1 MKPRPI
7 RFILFLLCALSCLAV
22 SAGLA
27 IQQVGIYRETLTIL
41 PPGTSI
47 AGIPAGG
54 LTLEESA
61 KRIAEALPLTP
72 VEIVIQPGANDQG
85 FTSSRVQ
92 IEPLSAGLVLDLSDM
107 IEQAR
112 QAYARTRF
120 WNGFW
125 NFLWNHSPASV
136 EIPLSCSVDENQL
149 NQYLHDLL
157 LPRYERPATRAQPV
171 PGDVTFTPGQPGQ
184 TLDIEGAIPKIH
196 QALCSLTERTVEIQT
211 IQTPALPPD
220 PVLLQPMLD
229 ALIQGSEFDGIIEL
243 YYQDL
248 QSGSEF
254 TTAFN
259 HGQPV
264 ETGIAFTAAST
275 IKIPVM
281 VSVYRQLDGTLP
293 DDLRQQMEQ
302 MIDLSDNSSTDEVMQ
317 RVLDANLAPLQVSED
332 AQALNLKNTFL
343 AGFFY
348 QGAPLLDLFK
358 TPANQRS
365 DISTDPDVYNQTSA
379 EDMGHLLAAIQNCAA
394 NGTGQLIT
402 TFSGQ
407 VSQAE
412 CQDMINLLLK
422 NKKGVLI
429 EAGLPEGTQ
438 MARKYGW
445 VTDPADGLMHST
457 SDATLVFT
465 PGGNF
470 VLTVYLYHPEQ
481 LQWDPAQR
489 LVARLA
495 TAVNNY
501 HNQWK

>member
-1 MKPRPI
+1 M
-7 RFILFLLCALSCLAV
+7 
-22 SAGLA
+22 
-27 IQQVGIYRETLTIL
+27 
-41 PPGTSI
+41 
-47 AGIPAGG
+47 
-54 LTLEESA
+54 
-61 KRIAEALPLTP
+61 
-72 VEIVIQPGANDQG
+72 
-85 FTSSRVQ
+85 
-92 IEPLSAGLVLDLSDM
+92 
-107 IEQAR
+107 
-112 QAYARTRF
+112 
-120 WNGFW
+120 
-125 NFLWNHSPASV
+125 
-136 EIPLSCSVDENQL
+136 
-149 NQYLHDLL
+149 
-157 LPRYERPATRAQPV
+157 
-171 PGDVTFTPGQPGQ
+171 TFTPGQPGQ

-196 QALCSLTERTVEIQT
+196 QALCSLTDRTVELQT

-220 PVLLQPMLD
+220 PALLQPTIE

-254 TTAFN
+254 TTAYN
-259 HGQPV
+259 QGRPV

-281 VSVYRQLDGTLP
+281 VSAYRQLDGTLP

-348 QGAPLLDLFK
+348 QGAPLLDLYK

-394 NGTGQLIT
+394 DGNGQLIT

-407 VSQAE
+407 ISQAE
-412 CQDMINLLLK
+412 CQDMINLLTQ

-429 EAGLPEGTQ
+429 EAGLPEGTR

-495 TAVNNY
+495 TAVHNY
-501 HNQWK
+501 HNQWKKPTVSLN